1 MTKLQQE
8 PVVETLWEQG
18 RKVKKG
24 VNTLIRKHNLENVLS
39 ITGKD
44 CWTFLIFKDTDVY
57 LQWELKT
64 LFLQEVFAR
73 GVLTLGTH
81 NMSYAHSDEDISKL
95 LKVYDEV
102 FGVIK
107 DVVEKKSLD
116 KRLQT
121 KPLVPLFKI
130 R

>member
-8 PVVETLWEQG
+8 PVIKTIWEQG
-18 RKVKKG
+18 RKIKKG
-24 VNTLIRKHNLENVLS
+24 VNALIKKHNLENVLS

-44 CWTFLIFKDTDVY
+44 CWSFLIFKDTDVY
-57 LQWELKT
+57 SQWELKT

-107 DVVEKKSLD
+107 DIVEKKSLD